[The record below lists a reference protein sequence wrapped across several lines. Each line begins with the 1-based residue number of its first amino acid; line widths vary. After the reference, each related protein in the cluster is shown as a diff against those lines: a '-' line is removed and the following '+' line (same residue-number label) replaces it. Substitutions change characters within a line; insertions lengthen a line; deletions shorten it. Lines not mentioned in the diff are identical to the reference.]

1 MIPFKMTQVM
11 NLDLKASK
19 ASDQFQK
26 LSTVSFTFVGEDW
39 TGIVNSSV
47 SGEFLFLNIL
57 FRVLW
62 NDQDH
67 YNDLCWVMSML
78 EMPMSASP

>member
-26 LSTVSFTFVGEDW
+26 LSTVSFTFIGEDW
-39 TGIVNSSV
+39 TGVVNSSV
-47 SGEFLFLNIL
+47 SE
-57 FRVLW
+57 
-62 NDQDH
+62 
-67 YNDLCWVMSML
+67 
-78 EMPMSASP
+78 